1 MTSLEFR
8 SFVKL
13 LIHIFDI
20 IPDKVCFLRVEYL
33 QWLISLTHTGV
44 APAISNVLAWP
55 PEEINQQSGCSF
67 SLFSCRRRPKCVN
80 NCDPRDGRPA
90 NQVTD
95 RW

>member
-1 MTSLEFR
+1 MASYIATFPDNLQNHKLFR
-8 SFVKL
+8 VITYNEIK
-13 LIHIFDI
+13 
-20 IPDKVCFLRVEYL
+20 YL

-55 PEEINQQSGCSF
+55 PEEIDQQSGCSF

-95 RW
+95 RC